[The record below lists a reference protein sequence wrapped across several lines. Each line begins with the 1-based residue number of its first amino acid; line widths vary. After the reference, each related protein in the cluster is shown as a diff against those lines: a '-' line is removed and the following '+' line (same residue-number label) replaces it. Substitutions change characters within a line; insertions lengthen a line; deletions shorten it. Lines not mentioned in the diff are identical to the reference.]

1 MPMHTHIYIYMD
13 MHVYVSRHMTMS
25 GHLGFGQT
33 ALHLRLC
40 GGWEGGH
47 TRAGTPIRP
56 SPTAISSLRSSD
68 GSFAGAE
75 QRWTGPSVHL
85 RLEMEPHS

>member
-33 ALHLRLC
+33 ALRLRLC
-40 GGWEGGH
+40 GGWEGGDR
-47 TRAGTPIRP
+47 RAGTPIRP

-75 QRWTGPSVHL
+75 PRVDGVICASTC
-85 RLEMEPHS
+85 